1 MARPKRMG
9 AYNALDDL
17 LPGPAWGA
25 PDDEEPGW
33 GAPGDQGPGWG
44 VPGDQGPGW
53 GVPGDERPG
62 WDGPG
67 DRGPGWDLSTAG
79 MAGEPAPPAR
89 RPRLEPVP
97 DPPGPARRRARDR
110 RAGANALD
118 ELLPGPRGGAGV
130 DELLPGP
137 SAPAGRRLGVAP
149 RPRSPGRHLGVWN
162 PLDGPPPPPAPPV
175 PAPPPVPAKVR
186 VSFRLPA
193 DLVETAR
200 DAVAHL
206 AGTADRTNLTALTE
220 RALRVELARLAITHN
235 HGQPFT
241 PRDS

>member
-17 LPGPAWGA
+17 LPGPAWSA
-25 PDDEEPGW
+25 PGDEEPGW
-33 GAPGDQGPGWG
+33 GARR
-44 VPGDQGPGW
+44 
-53 GVPGDERPG
+53 DEE
-62 WDGPG
+62 
-67 DRGPGWDLSTAG
+67 PGWDLSTAG
-79 MAGEPAPPAR
+79 TAGGPAPPSR

-97 DPPGPARRRARDR
+97 DPPGPGRRRSRDR

-118 ELLPGPRGGAGV
+118 ELLPGPRGGVGV

-149 RPRSPGRHLGVWN
+149 RPRSAGRHLGVWN
-162 PLDGPPPPPAPPV
+162 PLDGPPAPPAPD
-175 PAPPPVPAKVR
+175 PAPAAPPVPAKVR

-206 AGTADRTNLTALTE
+206 AGTADRTNLTAFTE

-235 HGQPFT
+235 NGQPFP

>member
-1 MARPKRMG
+1 MGRPWRPG
-9 AYNALDDL
+9 A
-17 LPGPAWGA
+17 
-25 PDDEEPGW
+25 GW
-33 GAPGDQGPGWG
+33 SVA
-44 VPGDQGPGW
+44 
-53 GVPGDERPG
+53 GDERPG
-62 WDGPG
+62 WD
-67 DRGPGWDLSTAG
+67 RATAG
-79 MAGEPAPPAR
+79 TAGEPAPPAR

-97 DPPGPARRRARDR
+97 DPPGPGRRRARDR

-118 ELLPGPRGGAGV
+118 ELLPGPRAAPGSTSSSPGLRPRRAGGSGWPRGHGAPGGTSGSGTRSTAPHRRPR
-130 DELLPGP
+130 PGP
-137 SAPAGRRLGVAP
+137 GPA
-149 RPRSPGRHLGVWN
+149 
-162 PLDGPPPPPAPPV
+162 
-175 PAPPPVPAKVR
+175 PVPAKVR

>member
-17 LPGPAWGA
+17 LPGGVWGN
-25 PDDEEPGW
+25 PEGSHSGTGGVW
-33 GAPGDQGPGWG
+33 GAPGD
-44 VPGDQGPGW
+44 
-53 GVPGDERPG
+53 EE
-62 WDGPG
+62 
-67 DRGPGWDLSTAG
+67 PGWDLSTAG
-79 MAGEPAPPAR
+79 EPAPAAW

-97 DPPGPARRRARDR
+97 DPPGPGRRRARDR

-137 SAPAGRRLGVAP
+137 SATPGRRLGVAP

-162 PLDGPPPPPAPPV
+162 PLDGPPPAPPTPPDPAPP
-175 PAPPPVPAKVR
+175 AVPAKVR
-186 VSFRLPA
+186 VSLRLPA

-200 DAVAHL
+200 DTVAHL

-235 HGQPFT
+235 HGQPFP
-241 PRDS
+241 PRDG

>member
-25 PDDEEPGW
+25 PGDEEPGW
-33 GAPGDQGPGWG
+33 GAPGDQ
-44 VPGDQGPGW
+44 
-53 GVPGDERPG
+53 E
-62 WDGPG
+62 
-67 DRGPGWDLSTAG
+67 PGWDLSTAG
-79 MAGEPAPPAR
+79 EPAPAAW

-97 DPPGPARRRARDR
+97 DPPGPGRRRARDR

-137 SAPAGRRLGVAP
+137 SATPGRRLGVAP

-162 PLDGPPPPPAPPV
+162 PLDGPPPAPPPPV
-175 PAPPPVPAKVR
+175 PAPPAAPAKVR

-200 DAVAHL
+200 DTVAHL
-206 AGTADRTNLTALTE
+206 AGTADRTNLTALAE

-235 HGQPFT
+235 HGQPFP
-241 PRDS
+241 PRDG

>member
-25 PDDEEPGW
+25 AGDE
-33 GAPGDQGPGWG
+33 GPGWG
-44 VPGDQGPGW
+44 DPDDEGPGW
-53 GVPGDERPG
+53 GDPDDE
-62 WDGPG
+62 
-67 DRGPGWDLSTAG
+67 GPGWDLSS
-79 MAGEPAPPAR
+79 AGEPAPPAR

-97 DPPGPARRRARDR
+97 DPPGPARRRSRDR

-118 ELLPGPRGGAGV
+118 ELLPGP
-130 DELLPGP
+130 
-137 SAPAGRRLGVAP
+137 SASAGRRLGMAP

-162 PLDGPPPPPAPPV
+162 PLDGPPPAPPAPPV
-175 PAPPPVPAKVR
+175 PAAPPPPAKVR

-200 DAVAHL
+200 DAVTHL
-206 AGTADRTNLTALTE
+206 GGTADRINLTALTE

-235 HGQPFT
+235 HGQPFP